1 MSISETL
8 FALSL
13 YSIYWPAV
21 RLGNKV
27 IINSLAQWSERWNI

>member
-1 MSISETL
+1 MFISETL

-13 YSIYWPAV
+13 YSIHWPAV

-27 IINSLAQWSERWNI
+27 ITNSLAQWSER